1 MGIHKNHCR
10 KAITLHE
17 FTSRDSIAIQINEKK
32 QKIVMATIYMA
43 GISDEKNTNGRK
55 EKKDISQYT
64 KIIQR
69 LTTHAKKQNAA
80 LIINSDTNA
89 HSTIWGDKKTD
100 KRGDDLQIAIAQNE
114 LYIINQGN
122 KPTFENSR
130 IQQSIIDLTITN
142 KLGSELIDNW
152 KVSNE
157 FTNTDHKYIRAKLNL
172 MTHKYRKTK
181 SDKNTNWEK
190 FRKILEE
197 DKELEGIRNDPP
209 KTKTEMDKAS
219 EVISNSLTKAW
230 DLSTEY
236 TYSTNKIKPPPW
248 YNKDIKSQILK
259 TMTKLKQHRKHK
271 TIETGNELREANNT
285 LNRLQRHYK
294 QEAWKKF
301 TEDIESTPAIAR
313 INKICKNRDAT
324 TRSLEGIRRQDGT
337 IATNATETLEIM
349 RDSHFGSTTESE
361 IDQIQT
367 ADRKTTLQ
375 FELDEVKEAINS
387 MKPNKAPG
395 PDKITANM
403 IQHALEQVAIPLQ
416 QIFQCSYNI
425 GQTPTNWKTSTGIF
439 LPKPGKTDYNN
450 PKSYRTITLAPVL
463 LKIQE
468 RLIYW
473 NLEKG
478 NIDSQLDKRQFG
490 FRKSSSTE
498 AALHNIVHKI
508 EKRIKK
514 KQYALGVFLDVEGAF
529 DKISFKA
536 IQRGLINKG
545 IETKTINWI
554 MDMTTTRSLEI
565 EHKNENIIFKIKRGV
580 AQGGILSPL
589 IWNIVLDSLLQ
600 STAKD
605 TPAYLQ
611 AFADDLIS
619 LAEGDDVEI
628 IRERT
633 QKTLN
638 HINRWCKEQGLSL
651 SAIKTTMIMF
661 TKNTK
666 WELKPIEI
674 EGTEINLSESAKF
687 LGVTLDNKLKF
698 NTHIDNITK
707 QARMNL
713 MKTNIAI
720 GSTWGLSPQVALWIY
735 RQTIRPLI
743 TYAAPIWINAIYKKH
758 NERKLRSVQRMALRI
773 ASGAYPSTA
782 GADLN
787 IITDTTDIIHHIEKT
802 ATETTGRLKASDK
815 WTKETDSR
823 TYGSHT
829 HTCNELWDK
838 LNLPNSPLDKTT
850 KENQNKLYN
859 TSTDWEQG
867 QLQVEED
874 DSITIYT
881 DGSKNEKG
889 QTGIGAYS
897 NSNRLTNQINISERL
912 PDHNT
917 VFQAEVTA
925 IRRAAEELNNM
936 EIRNQKIHIRSDS
949 AASIKA
955 LGKQTVDTKT
965 IKQCNNEL
973 NNLAKHNQVTLKWVK
988 AHIGIEGNESADL
1001 LAKEGSMKQINES
1014 LQSPIP
1020 HSFIKTNTSRTA
1032 RENTLNQFLKKGGK
1046 QTTQIITNEASWKTY
1061 IKKTTIYKKN
1071 RKKFRNITHVIT
1083 DKGPFNGHLKTI
1095 GKSNAAIC
1103 SLCSKADETA
1113 KHLVCDC
1120 EILKTARMKI
1130 SGKTR
1135 YDNLGEI
1142 ILKHTERVLK
1152 IIKTVQELKAS
1163 EKDKTE

>member
-1 MGIHKNHCR
+1 MPKSNVKAIVPRNGPNATNTQTSELTNNNRNSNDIQDGITIKITNSYYYNKTSEEGLHRKRQTQTNSNPTTQKRKRPDIQPNTYRTKLRKTEQTPNKTQVLLEVRTEQDNYQSTKRKRPRETNNKFRTKIKKIETTKRLNGFIILNANRPTAVKQHGNKDEDQDTQHDKPSTPKCQSVHGTDNTTKTKTLITSYLKPTNKSPFTAIIKPKTETKTLITTYFKPTKNNTGSTNRTQQRANPTAEMKLNMRLKKTSGDEPIQIHKTQAPVTEDNNNKHTETHKQLVQISMLYTNQNRKKAALTTLSGNIINNQAPIIFICEPYCNSNFRIPNIHKDIRIIKPEETKERPRVAMGIHKNHCK

-17 FTSRDSIAIQINEKK
+17 FSSRDSIAIQINEKK

-43 GISDEKNTNGRK
+43 GKKEEKN
-55 EKKDISQYT
+55 ISQYT
-64 KIIQR
+64 NIIHR
-69 LTTHAKKQNAA
+69 LAIHAKKQKAA
-80 LIINSDTNA
+80 LIINSDTNS
-89 HSTIWGDKKTD
+89 HSTIWGDKITD
-100 KRGDDLQIAIAQNE
+100 QRGDDIQIAIAQNE

-130 IQQSIIDLTITN
+130 LQQSIIDLTITN

-152 KVSNE
+152 RVSNE

-172 MTHKYRKTK
+172 MTHKYTKTK

-190 FRKILEE
+190 FTKILEE
-197 DKELEGIRNDPP
+197 DKELGKIHNNPP
-209 KTKTEMDKAS
+209 KNKTEMDKAS
-219 EVISNSLTKAW
+219 EIISNSLTKAW

-248 YNKDIKSQILK
+248 YNRDIKTQILK
-259 TMTKLKQHRKHK
+259 TKTKLKRHRKYK
-271 TIETGNELREANNT
+271 TTETSNELREANNT

-294 QEAWKKF
+294 LEAWKNF

-313 INKICKNRDAT
+313 INKICKNREST
-324 TRSLEGIRRQDGT
+324 TRSLEGIRRLDGT
-337 IATNATETLEIM
+337 ITTNAVETLEIM
-349 RDSHFGSTTESE
+349 RDSHFGTTTESK
-361 IDQIQT
+361 INQIQT
-367 ADRKTTLQ
+367 ADREKTLE
-375 FELDEVKEAINS
+375 FGLDEVKEAINS

-403 IQHALEQVAIPLQ
+403 LQHALDQVAIPLQ

-450 PKSYRTITLAPVL
+450 PKSYRTITLAPVI

-514 KQYALGVFLDVEGAF
+514 SQYALGVFLDVEGAF
-529 DKISFKA
+529 DKISFEA

-554 MDMTTTRSLEI
+554 MDMTTTRSLKI
-565 EHKNENIIFKIKRGV
+565 EHKGEHITFRIKRGV

-605 TPAYLQ
+605 APAYIQ

-619 LAEGDDVEI
+619 LAEGEYVEI

-651 SAIKTTMIMF
+651 SAVKTTMIMF

-666 WELKPIEI
+666 WELKPIYI
-674 EGTEINLSESAKF
+674 EGTEIKLSESAKF

-698 NTHIDNITK
+698 NIHVDNITK
-707 QARMNL
+707 QARINL
-713 MKTNIAI
+713 LRTNIAI

-743 TYAAPIWINAIYKKH
+743 TYAAP
-758 NERKLRSVQRMALRI
+758 
-773 ASGAYPSTA
+773 
-782 GADLN
+782 
-787 IITDTTDIIHHIEKT
+787 
-802 ATETTGRLKASDK
+802 
-815 WTKETDSR
+815 
-823 TYGSHT
+823 YG
-829 HTCNELWDK
+829 
-838 LNLPNSPLDKTT
+838 
-850 KENQNKLYN
+850 
-859 TSTDWEQG
+859 
-867 QLQVEED
+867 
-874 DSITIYT
+874 
-881 DGSKNEKG
+881 
-889 QTGIGAYS
+889 
-897 NSNRLTNQINISERL
+897 
-912 PDHNT
+912 
-917 VFQAEVTA
+917 
-925 IRRAAEELNNM
+925 
-936 EIRNQKIHIRSDS
+936 
-949 AASIKA
+949 
-955 LGKQTVDTKT
+955 
-965 IKQCNNEL
+965 
-973 NNLAKHNQVTLKWVK
+973 
-988 AHIGIEGNESADL
+988 
-1001 LAKEGSMKQINES
+1001 
-1014 LQSPIP
+1014 
-1020 HSFIKTNTSRTA
+1020 
-1032 RENTLNQFLKKGGK
+1032 
-1046 QTTQIITNEASWKTY
+1046 
-1061 IKKTTIYKKN
+1061 
-1071 RKKFRNITHVIT
+1071 
-1083 DKGPFNGHLKTI
+1083 
-1095 GKSNAAIC
+1095 
-1103 SLCSKADETA
+1103 
-1113 KHLVCDC
+1113 
-1120 EILKTARMKI
+1120 
-1130 SGKTR
+1130 
-1135 YDNLGEI
+1135 
-1142 ILKHTERVLK
+1142 
-1152 IIKTVQELKAS
+1152 
-1163 EKDKTE
+1163 